1 MTQFSS
7 ESPSYTG
14 VVRTIFE
21 IIKEILLFIL
31 TSKKMSARHLWH
43 ESWDSIPEI
52 ITKQE
57 ELNMNKH
64 LQQQQIF
71 DSFFSDEDL
80 PILSGDEPCMDPDC
94 VDEEKIYEIIDQN
107 GYEDISM
114 NELELDD
121 YDDFM
126 QL

>member
-1 MTQFSS
+1 
-7 ESPSYTG
+7 
-14 VVRTIFE
+14 
-21 IIKEILLFIL
+21 
-31 TSKKMSARHLWH
+31 
-43 ESWDSIPEI
+43 
-52 ITKQE
+52 
-57 ELNMNKH
+57 MNKH

-80 PILSGDEPCMDPDC
+80 PIISGDEPCLDPDC
-94 VDEEKIYEIIDQN
+94 VDEEKIYEIIDHN
-107 GYEDISM
+107 DYEGLSM

>member
-1 MTQFSS
+1 
-7 ESPSYTG
+7 
-14 VVRTIFE
+14 
-21 IIKEILLFIL
+21 
-31 TSKKMSARHLWH
+31 
-43 ESWDSIPEI
+43 
-52 ITKQE
+52 
-57 ELNMNKH
+57 MNKH
-64 LQQQQIF
+64 LQQKQIF

-80 PILSGDEPCMDPDC
+80 PMLSVDEPCLDPECIDN
-94 VDEEKIYEIIDQN
+94 EQIYEIIDNN